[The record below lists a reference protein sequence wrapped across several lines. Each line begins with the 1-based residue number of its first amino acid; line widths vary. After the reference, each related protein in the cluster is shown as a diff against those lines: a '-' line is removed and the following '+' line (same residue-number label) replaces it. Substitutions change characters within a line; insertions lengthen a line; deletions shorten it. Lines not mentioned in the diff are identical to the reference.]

1 MSDAAALPGHPRLAT
16 SPLVV
21 LALCADWCGTCRD
34 FRQMLDRLA
43 RARPEIVFAWADI
56 EDDAELVG
64 DIDVESFPTL
74 AVFRAGQALHLVQ
87 IFEVGTASMLA
98 AGRAVRQTWELI
110 KETGA
115 AIDPADYV
123 PAIRGYYSLADGR
136 LASMPFNSSTAVM
149 WYNKDAFEKAGGKV
163 DVIQVVPASEK
174 AAAKKGVKYRE
185 RKADKEAKQAAAAKK

>member
-1 MSDAAALPGHPRLAT
+1 MHDSPPLLTPVAALPGHPRLAT

-74 AVFRAGQALHLVQ
+74 AVFRAGQALHYGVSLPQ
-87 IFEVGTASMLA
+87 EGLA
-98 AGRAVRQTWELI
+98 ARTIDTLAARPPQPARDMPDAV
-110 KETGA
+110 A
-115 AIDPADYV
+115 A
-123 PAIRGYYSLADGR
+123 LAH
-136 LASMPFNSSTAVM
+136 
-149 WYNKDAFEKAGGKV
+149 WIAGG
-163 DVIQVVPASEK
+163 P
-174 AAAKKGVKYRE
+174 GR
-185 RKADKEAKQAAAAKK
+185 

>member
-1 MSDAAALPGHPRLAT
+1 MHDSPPLLTPVAALPGHPRLAT

-74 AVFRAGQALHLVQ
+74 AVFRAGQALHYGVSLPQEGLVART
-87 IFEVGTASMLA
+87 IDSLA
-98 AGRAVRQTWELI
+98 ARPPQAARDMPDAV
-110 KETGA
+110 A
-115 AIDPADYV
+115 A
-123 PAIRGYYSLADGR
+123 LAR
-136 LASMPFNSSTAVM
+136 
-149 WYNKDAFEKAGGKV
+149 WIAGG
-163 DVIQVVPASEK
+163 P
-174 AAAKKGVKYRE
+174 GR
-185 RKADKEAKQAAAAKK
+185 

>member
-1 MSDAAALPGHPRLAT
+1 MHDSPPLLTPVAALAGHPRLAT

-74 AVFRAGQALHLVQ
+74 AVFRAGQALHYGVSLPQEGLVART
-87 IFEVGTASMLA
+87 IDSLA
-98 AGRAVRQTWELI
+98 ARPPQPARDMPDAV
-110 KETGA
+110 A
-115 AIDPADYV
+115 A
-123 PAIRGYYSLADGR
+123 LAH
-136 LASMPFNSSTAVM
+136 
-149 WYNKDAFEKAGGKV
+149 WIAGG
-163 DVIQVVPASEK
+163 P
-174 AAAKKGVKYRE
+174 GR
-185 RKADKEAKQAAAAKK
+185 

>member
-1 MSDAAALPGHPRLAT
+1 MHDSPPLLTPVAALAGHPRLAT

-74 AVFRAGQALHLVQ
+74 AVFRAGQALHYGVSLPQEGLVART
-87 IFEVGTASMLA
+87 IDTLA
-98 AGRAVRQTWELI
+98 ARPPQAARDMPDAV
-110 KETGA
+110 A
-115 AIDPADYV
+115 A
-123 PAIRGYYSLADGR
+123 LAR
-136 LASMPFNSSTAVM
+136 
-149 WYNKDAFEKAGGKV
+149 WIAGG
-163 DVIQVVPASEK
+163 P
-174 AAAKKGVKYRE
+174 GR
-185 RKADKEAKQAAAAKK
+185 